1 MKQLPYKQFP
11 CPRDLRPRPFKFEL
25 NYLGERLAVIGR
37 DRPNP
42 APYVCMRVLS
52 FGVFC
57 LGGIYPVWILVSSAK
72 GQILTDLWS
81 NETIKKKSRIILVY
95 TNRFLFQ
102 VGLIKYIYNCYNQ
115 FFLATLFK
123 INIVRWPGGAKGNCL
138 GEKRALTYILI
149 ISIPK
154 LKTQLKTPERS
165 SVKH

>member
-11 CPRDLRPRPFKFEL
+11 CPRDLRPWPFKFEL

-37 DRPNP
+37 DSPNP

-81 NETIKKKSRIILVY
+81 NETIKKKKSYKFSIYESLSFSS
-95 TNRFLFQ
+95 T
-102 VGLIKYIYNCYNQ
+102 LIKYIYNCYNQ

>member
-37 DRPNP
+37 DSPNP

-81 NETIKKKSRIILVY
+81 NATIKKKSRIILVY

>member
-37 DRPNP
+37 DSPNP

-138 GEKRALTYILI
+138 GENAHWLIFLSFLFQSLKHSLKR
-149 ISIPK
+149 
-154 LKTQLKTPERS
+154 LKE
-165 SVKH
+165 VV

>member
-37 DRPNP
+37 DSPNP

>member
-37 DRPNP
+37 DSPNP
-42 APYVCMRVLS
+42 APYVCMRVLA
-52 FGVFC
+52 FGVLC

-81 NETIKKKSRIILVY
+81 NETIKKKKSYNFSIYESLSFSS
-95 TNRFLFQ
+95 T
-102 VGLIKYIYNCYNQ
+102 LIKYIYNCYNK